1 MHNVIVRR
9 IVPKPTAIAVLILV
23 TISIILKVAHF
34 NPLFIFIISAG
45 AIIPLASVIGKATEE
60 LAKYSGAATG
70 ALLNATFGNAAEL
83 IIAIFAIKEG
93 LIVIVQASITGSII
107 GNILIVLG
115 LSMFVGGLKHK
126 KQTFSRRA
134 AGTSSTMLTL
144 AAIALIMPALFF
156 YAQQTG
162 LVEASFFRLESMC
175 LLVSVILIVT
185 YIAGLVFS
193 LHTHKHIFI
202 SEQRVKEEP
211 VLSKRTAI
219 VLLVI
224 STALV
229 AMESEFLVSA
239 IQPMSGSIGLSQLFV
254 GVIIIAMVG
263 NVAEH
268 SSAIM
273 FAYKNKMDLSVNIAT
288 SSSIQIAMFV
298 APLLVFISAVM
309 GTPMTLAFEIFE
321 VVAIAL
327 SIAIVSTIS
336 RDGESNWFEGL
347 QLIAV
352 YAIFAVVFFY
362 HP

>member
-1 MHNVIVRR
+1 MRKIVRS
-9 IVPKPTAIAVLILV
+9 PTGIAILILV
-23 TISIILKVAHF
+23 PTSIILEVAQV
-34 NPLFIFIISAG
+34 NPTLVFMISAA

-60 LAKYSGAATG
+60 LAKYSSAATG
-70 ALLNATFGNAAEL
+70 ALLNATFGNVAEL

-93 LIVIVQASITGSII
+93 LIVVVQASITGSII

-126 KQTFSRRA
+126 EQTFSRRT
-134 AGTSSTMLTL
+134 AGTSTTMLTL

-162 LVEASFFRLESMC
+162 LLEAGFFRLELMC
-175 LLVSVILIVT
+175 FLVSVILIIT
-185 YIAGLVFS
+185 YIAGLIFS

-202 SEQRVKEEP
+202 SEWRVKEAF
-211 VLSKRTAI
+211 VWSKRTAI
-219 VLLVI
+219 VLLII

-239 IQPMSGSIGLSQLFV
+239 IQPMIGRIGISQTFV

-263 NVAEH
+263 NGAEH

-288 SSSIQIAMFV
+288 SSSTQIALFV
-298 APLLVFISAVM
+298 APLLVFISAAM

-321 VVAIAL
+321 VVAIVL
-327 SIAIVSTIS
+327 SIAIVLTVYS
-336 RDGESNWFEGL
+336 DGESNWFEGL
-347 QLIAV
+347 QLVAV